1 VSPELRRRYALIYG
15 WFAPLMSFPLSSHE
29 NSKQKLWQVQVPEA
43 LDELL
48 EEAIERGT
56 YVSKS
61 DLIRE
66 AVREKLAKLGLL
78 KV

>member
-1 VSPELRRRYALIYG
+1 
-15 WFAPLMSFPLSSHE
+15 LSSHE